1 MNQEQEERFLEILE
15 SIDESLVRI
24 ADAFA
29 EGIKTKSA

>member
-1 MNQEQEERFLEILE
+1 MEGEQVERLIEVLE

-29 EGIKTKSA
+29 EGIKTRHA